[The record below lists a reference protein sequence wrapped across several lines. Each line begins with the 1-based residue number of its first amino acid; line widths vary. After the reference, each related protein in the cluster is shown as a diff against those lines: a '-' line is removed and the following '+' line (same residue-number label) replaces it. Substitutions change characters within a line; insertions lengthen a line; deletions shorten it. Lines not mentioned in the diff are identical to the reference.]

1 MKNKTVQLLCA
12 WAVGLLM
19 TGCGSEDEMPQRQ
32 DNADVVRIAASV
44 GTTTRTLPDGVTET
58 EQQQFVNNDKIAV
71 EATYTINGTNET
83 KSVQYQYADG
93 QWNSVDGDFLTWRKK
108 ASAFQFK
115 SFYPADGTNSLTAG
129 CVYADQ
135 TTTDAMAKSDYMTA
149 TVNTTTR
156 PADCMLRLGMD
167 RQTARLI
174 LNIKKIATEFPAGT
188 KIDHV
193 VVVSS
198 KDVPTSSQQ
207 VEISPKQQG
216 DGGETTTYTALVSPD
231 VIAVK
236 IYMTANGTPLTA
248 KTATLEKGKSYTYD
262 LTVGK
267 TKIDIE
273 GIKVNDWNNGE
284 AIDGGK
290 TELYAPYVTF
300 KANGEQTFKMT
311 TTGGYKISGLQ
322 YSVNFGK
329 WEDVVAGGEGV
340 TFGGDKGDLRLR
352 GTNPYGTA
360 PAGYAYSTITFTEP
374 TVNVACTG
382 DIRTLLDWRNYATV
396 ATNQARFL
404 YLFYGCKVL
413 TSAPKLPATNL
424 ANYCYNGMFSGC
436 TNLES
441 APELPATNLARSCYE
456 SMFSGCTKLTSA
468 PALPAEKL
476 EYNCY
481 ESMFSNC
488 TNLESAPKLSAETLA
503 YACYYGMFNGCT
515 KLTSAPALPAK
526 ELATNCYFSMF
537 SYCTNLKSA
546 PKLSAET
553 LAKDCYSMMFYGCSN
568 LSTVTML
575 ASSDQITTAENCCYY
590 WLYNTGTDPNV
601 TSRTLTV
608 KNEAAYNALV
618 NEGALPTG
626 YWQKGNCTV
635 KYESDTTIEP

>member
-1 MKNKTVQLLCA
+1 MQLLCA

-32 DNADVVRIAASV
+32 DHADVVRIAASV
-44 GTTTRTLPDGVTET
+44 GTTTRTLPDGITET

-115 SFYPADGTNSLTAG
+115 SFYPADGTNSFTAG

-135 TTTDAMAKSDYMTA
+135 TTTADMAKSDYMTA

-198 KDVPTSSQQ
+198 KDVPVSSQQ

-231 VIAVK
+231 AIAVK
-236 IYMTANGTPLTA
+236 IYMTADGTPLTA

-284 AIDGGK
+284 TIDGGK
-290 TELYAPYVTF
+290 TDCYPYVTF
-300 KANGEQTFKMT
+300 TANAAQKFIMKT
-311 TTGGYKISGLQ
+311 YLISGLE
-322 YSVNFGK
+322 YSVNDGE
-329 WEDVVAGGEGV
+329 WTSVVANEPVSFGGENGS
-340 TFGGDKGDLRLR
+340 LRLR
-352 GTNPYGTA
+352 GTNINGTA
-360 PAGYAYSTITFTEP
+360 DADAVSYSNIVFTDNDVP
-374 TVNVACTG
+374 VACTG
-382 DIRTLLDWRNYATV
+382 DIRTLQDWKNYKTV
-396 ATNQARFL
+396 DTKNARFF
-404 YLFYGCKVL
+404 YLFYNCVAL
-413 TSAPKLPATNL
+413 TSAPDLPATELAGNCYKYMFFGCTNL
-424 ANYCYNGMFSGC
+424 KAAPALPATTLASYCYYNMFSGC
-436 TNLES
+436 TNLKT
-441 APELPATNLARSCYE
+441 APEL
-456 SMFSGCTKLTSA
+456 SA
-468 PALPAEKL
+468 P
-476 EYNCY
+476 
-481 ESMFSNC
+481 
-488 TNLESAPKLSAETLA
+488 
-503 YACYYGMFNGCT
+503 
-515 KLTSAPALPAK
+515 
-526 ELATNCYFSMF
+526 
-537 SYCTNLKSA
+537 
-546 PKLSAET
+546 T
-553 LAKDCYSMMFYGCSN
+553 LAKGCYSDMFRDCKNLTSVMM
-568 LSTVTML
+568 LTP
-575 ASSDQITTAENCCYY
+575 SDQITSKKDCCNN
-590 WLYNTGTDPNV
+590 WLTDAGTKEGI
-601 TSRTLTV
+601 SRTLKV
-608 KNEAAYNALV
+608 QDKAAYDALV
-618 NEGALPTG
+618 AKGLPAI
-626 YWQKGNCTV
+626 WQIGKCKVLDKDNKEIT
-635 KYESDTTIEP
+635 E

>member
-1 MKNKTVQLLCA
+1 MKNKTMQLLCA

-32 DNADVVRIAASV
+32 DNTDMVRIAASV
-44 GTTTRTLPDGVTET
+44 GTTTRTLPDGATET

-93 QWNSVDGDFLTWRKK
+93 QWNGVDGDFLTWRKK

-135 TTTDAMAKSDYMTA
+135 TTTAAMAKSDYMTA

-156 PADCMLRLGMD
+156 PTDCMLRLGMD

-198 KDVPTSSQQ
+198 KDVPVSSQQ
-207 VEISPKQQG
+207 VEIRPKQQG
-216 DGGETTTYTALVSPD
+216 DGGETTTYAALVSPD

-290 TELYAPYVTF
+290 TDCYPYVTF
-300 KANGEQTFKMT
+300 TAKATQKFIMKT
-311 TTGGYKISGLQ
+311 YLISGLE
-322 YSVNFGK
+322 YSVNDGE
-329 WEDVVAGGEGV
+329 WTSVVANEPVSFGGENGS
-340 TFGGDKGDLRLR
+340 LRLR
-352 GTNPYGTA
+352 GTNINGTA
-360 PAGYAYSTITFTEP
+360 DADAVSYSSIVFNDNDVP
-374 TVNVACTG
+374 VACTG
-382 DIRTLLDWRNYATV
+382 DIRTLQDWKNYKTV
-396 ATNQARFL
+396 DTKNARFF
-404 YLFYGCKVL
+404 YLFYKCVAL
-413 TSAPKLPATNL
+413 TSAPDLPATELAGNCYKYMFFGCTNL
-424 ANYCYNGMFSGC
+424 KAAPALPATTLASYCYYNMFSGC
-436 TNLES
+436 TNLKT
-441 APELPATNLARSCYE
+441 APELPAT
-456 SMFSGCTKLTSA
+456 
-468 PALPAEKL
+468 
-476 EYNCY
+476 
-481 ESMFSNC
+481 
-488 TNLESAPKLSAETLA
+488 
-503 YACYYGMFNGCT
+503 
-515 KLTSAPALPAK
+515 
-526 ELATNCYFSMF
+526 
-537 SYCTNLKSA
+537 
-546 PKLSAET
+546 T
-553 LAKDCYSMMFYGCSN
+553 LAKGCYSDMFRDCKNLTSVMM
-568 LSTVTML
+568 LTP
-575 ASSDQITTAENCCYY
+575 SDQITSKKDCCNN
-590 WLYNTGTDPNV
+590 WLTDAGTKEGI
-601 TSRTLTV
+601 SRTLKV
-608 KNEAAYNALV
+608 QDKAAYDALV
-618 NEGALPTG
+618 AKGLPAI
-626 YWQKGNCTV
+626 WQIGKCKVLDKDNKEIT
-635 KYESDTTIEP
+635 E

>member
-1 MKNKTVQLLCA
+1 MQLLCA

-32 DNADVVRIAASV
+32 DHADVVRIAASV
-44 GTTTRTLPDGVTET
+44 GTTTRTLPDGITET

-135 TTTDAMAKSDYMTA
+135 TTTAAMAKSDYMTA

-193 VVVSS
+193 VMVSS
-198 KDVPTSSQQ
+198 KSIPASSQQ

-231 VIAVK
+231 AIAVK
-236 IYMTANGTPLTA
+236 IYMTADGTPLTA

-273 GIKVNDWNNGE
+273 GIKVNDWNNGQT
-284 AIDGGK
+284 IDGGK
-290 TELYAPYVTF
+290 TELYAPYLTF
-300 KANGEQTFKMT
+300 TAEGEQKFMMT
-311 TTGGYKISGLQ
+311 TTGGYDLSDKFQ
-322 YSVNFGK
+322 YSVNEGDWKTVEKGK
-329 WEDVVAGGEGV
+329 EV
-340 TFGGDKGDLRLR
+340 TFGGDKGNLRLR

-382 DIRTLLDWRNYATV
+382 DIRTLLDWKNYKTV
-396 ATNQARFL
+396 DTKNARFFC
-404 YLFYGCKVL
+404 LFRYCVALTSAPDLPATELAGACYKYMFDGCTNLNTAPALPATTLSSVCYQYMFRDCTSL
-413 TSAPKLPATNL
+413 TSAPKLPATTL
-424 ANYCYNGMFSGC
+424 AAYCYERMFAGC
-436 TNLES
+436 TNL
-441 APELPATNLARSCYE
+441 
-456 SMFSGCTKLTSA
+456 TS
-468 PALPAEKL
+468 
-476 EYNCY
+476 
-481 ESMFSNC
+481 
-488 TNLESAPKLSAETLA
+488 
-503 YACYYGMFNGCT
+503 
-515 KLTSAPALPAK
+515 
-526 ELATNCYFSMF
+526 
-537 SYCTNLKSA
+537 
-546 PKLSAET
+546 
-553 LAKDCYSMMFYGCSN
+553 
-568 LSTVTML
+568 VTML
-575 ASSDQITTAENCCYY
+575 APSDQISEGHFAD
-590 WLYNTGTDPNV
+590 WLESAGIDAA
-601 TSRTLTV
+601 SRTLIL
-608 KNEAAYNALV
+608 KDAAAYNALV
-618 NEGALPTG
+618 NKNYLPNNWKKRAAGT
-626 YWQKGNCTV
+626 TV
-635 KYESDTTIEP
+635 LNASNNPIE